1 MPTGPKIQTIGTIGP
16 MDSLRRRAQ
25 RSAVPVCHHRL
36 AVITSRLPA
45 KFIDCPFQKLI
56 VHFGNAYIYDAA
68 SQNPPQRVWVYRY
81 RAMGIQELCSP
92 PPPVGGWG
100 GVVVVSCSEQQL
112 VVVSSS
118 QQQEWVWIYRSYV
131 PRPPCGWVGGWG
143 GQQQLVV
150 VSSSQQQGWV
160 WIYRSYVPR
169 RPPCG
174 VVGVGTAYI
183 YVNMDVYVYI
193 YICLYMYYIYVHI
206 YIIHCIY
213 KHIYI

>member
-1 MPTGPKIQTIGTIGP
+1 MPTVKIQTIGTIGP

-92 PPPVGGWG
+92 TPLWVGG
-100 GVVVVSCSEQQL
+100 GVVID
-112 VVVSSS
+112 
-118 QQQEWVWIYRSYV
+118 IYI
-131 PRPPCGWVGGWG
+131 CI
-143 GQQQLVV
+143 
-150 VSSSQQQGWV
+150 
-160 WIYRSYVPR
+160 IYM
-169 RPPCG
+169 CK
-174 VVGVGTAYI
+174 YI
-183 YVNMDVYVYI
+183 CICKYI
-193 YICLYMYYIYVHI
+193 YICKYLCVYCETPSVSCCFH
-206 YIIHCIY
+206 
-213 KHIYI
+213 

>member
-1 MPTGPKIQTIGTIGP
+1 MPTVKIQTIGTIGP

-56 VHFGNAYIYDAA
+56 VHFGNAYMYDAA

-100 GVVVVSCSEQQL
+100 GVVVVSWTC
-112 VVVSSS
+112 
-118 QQQEWVWIYRSYV
+118 I
-131 PRPPCGWVGGWG
+131 PH
-143 GQQQLVV
+143 
-150 VSSSQQQGWV
+150 
-160 WIYRSYVPR
+160 
-169 RPPCG
+169 
-174 VVGVGTAYI
+174 
-183 YVNMDVYVYI
+183 
-193 YICLYMYYIYVHI
+193 LYMCVYPQGINIWWFRPKRMSEPTKMLCIARYSQRCITTNIFNIVQNAAFRNLSSPALSHFAELFEVHLLLP
-206 YIIHCIY
+206 HQTTRPVARWNCLR
-213 KHIYI
+213 KSELSETNMGLTVP